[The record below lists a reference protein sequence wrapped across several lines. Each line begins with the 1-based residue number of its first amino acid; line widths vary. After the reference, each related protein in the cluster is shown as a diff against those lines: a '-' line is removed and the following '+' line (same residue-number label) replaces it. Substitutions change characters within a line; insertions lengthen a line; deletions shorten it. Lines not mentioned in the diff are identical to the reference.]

1 MPISGSKP
9 RTYRPD
15 ASTAMHTRSGSSSC
29 QWYRGTVGEYDE
41 ESGEHL
47 VQYDDGE
54 KQYEELDVCRP
65 GASTL
70 D

>member
-1 MPISGSKP
+1 
-9 RTYRPD
+9 
-15 ASTAMHTRSGSSSC
+15 MHTRSGSSSC